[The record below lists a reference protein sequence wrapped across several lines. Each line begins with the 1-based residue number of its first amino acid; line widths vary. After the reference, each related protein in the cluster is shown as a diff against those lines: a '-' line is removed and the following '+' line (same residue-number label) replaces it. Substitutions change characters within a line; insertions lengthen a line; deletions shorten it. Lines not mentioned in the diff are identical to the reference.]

1 MTPTE
6 ETTVYVRQI
15 RMACSDPDSA
25 EFMVMELLRE
35 YAAKVYRAA
44 RVEMAEEIARLA
56 VQCG

>member
-1 MTPTE
+1 
-6 ETTVYVRQI
+6 
-15 RMACSDPDSA
+15 MACSDPDSA